1 MLKWPNKKMFSHSI
15 LGGLLEEDKKIDL
28 IIFWA
33 TTEEVF

>member
-15 LGGLLEEDKKIDL
+15 LEELLEEDRKIDL
-28 IIFWA
+28 IIFPT